1 MFKTV
6 TMRHALSYFSEKI
19 YPNYNIKMELY
30 KQYEDVNCFRLVHDR
45 NKGGTAANKVMN

>member
-19 YPNYNIKMELY
+19 YLKDNIKMELY
-30 KQYEDVNCFRLVHDR
+30 K
-45 NKGGTAANKVMN
+45 